1 MNILKDSV
9 FSFSNSGLWE
19 RKKNWGK
26 VQHFYKLYNY
36 CQSCQVPT
44 VTRCVPGIAI
54 SRFLFYLGICSISQ
68 KVLNQNL
75 TLKTLLE

>member
-9 FSFSNSGLWE
+9 FSFSNSGL
-19 RKKNWGK
+19 RKKKIWGK

-44 VTRCVPGIAI
+44 VTRCVAGIAI
-54 SRFLFYLGICSISQ
+54 SRFLFYLGICSKSQ
-68 KVLNQNL
+68 KVLN
-75 TLKTLLE
+75 